1 MCEKSGSIQRYPISS
16 AVVDAVSE
24 AVGQDPMSLAPLAE
38 RIDPDG
44 LESLF
49 DDSGGPNA
57 PAERLLVFR
66 YCGCTVAVDGEG
78 EVSATR
84 EAVTGADPHPAR

>member
-1 MCEKSGSIQRYPISS
+1 MRRYPISA

-24 AVGQDPMSLAPLAE
+24 AVGEGPTSLAPLAE
-38 RIDPDG
+38 RIDPDA

-66 YCGCTVAVDGEG
+66 YCGCTVAVDGDG
-78 EVSATR
+78 EVSVTR
-84 EAVTGADPHPAR
+84 EAVTGADPNPAR